1 LGVEPNSSDGCI
13 IDAYKQN
20 VETDAEDTVWHLSCL
35 NKIANIRQSE
45 ELGVL
50 VATEQSKGLFTIE
63 QVRQA
68 YRYFGFTREDVD
80 EEHIIGTYKSRL
92 SDAPRQDSEMRE
104 QLRIIGQHRQ
114 SLRIKDVAKGSK

>member
-1 LGVEPNSSDGCI
+1 LGVEANSSDGCI
-13 IDAYKQN
+13 IDAYERQ
-20 VETDAEDTVWHLSCL
+20 VETDPEDSVWHLSCL